1 MAEARG
7 RQSNGES
14 IRALAR
20 EFGVAHSTLAAHLRA
35 AEQAESAPAVGVA
48 ALAAAPTRTP
58 RPRTDGCGEDADGRA
73 VADAAAA
80 YVERLEEAYQR
91 AFAAIET
98 LLGAIECVRELRG
111 QEHVWEEANKLGLA
125 PLRPEPW
132 RVRVG
137 HDERL
142 RPLYRRFRD
151 AINSGW

>member
-1 MAEARG
+1 MRHTCVPPSKRSLPRPAHRGAAR
-7 RQSNGES
+7 
-14 IRALAR
+14 
-20 EFGVAHSTLAAHLRA
+20 
-35 AEQAESAPAVGVA
+35 
-48 ALAAAPTRTP
+48 TRTA
-58 RPRTDGCGEDADGRA
+58 RRWQRR
-73 VADAAAA
+73 
-80 YVERLEEAYQR
+80 RLEEAYQR

-132 RVRVG
+132 RVRVAHG
-137 HDERL
+137 ERL